1 VRRTLLTAGA
11 ALLAAASVPSARA
24 PWTALSMEATEW
36 YSGVPGMER
45 SAVEVAATGEGFRT
59 RVVLVRMDP
68 ARFRFSLTARVT
80 DLAPAWTI
88 ENAPASAALALNAGQ
103 FNAFVPW
110 GWLVMGGDE
119 LRPPGHG
126 PLSTA
131 ITWDAG
137 GHMRWLAP
145 GDIPAARAAGDVVE
159 ALQSYPTLLDD
170 TGTIPLPLRE
180 EGHGVDI
187 HHRDGRLALGQ
198 LDDGRL
204 LVAITRFYGIGP
216 LSPSIPL
223 GPTLAEMATL
233 MRAQG
238 CRRAVSLDGGIS
250 AQLLVREEGRTRT
263 WRGWRKVPLGLI
275 AEPR

>member
-1 VRRTLLTAGA
+1 VRRHVALAGI
-11 ALLAAASVPSARA
+11 ALLCAVSVPSARA
-24 PWTALSMEATEW
+24 PWMTLTAEAEEW
-36 YSGVPGMER
+36 YSGAPGMER
-45 SAVEVAATGEGFRT
+45 GAVEIAATGEGFRT

-68 ARFRFSLTARVT
+68 SRFRFRQDARLRSGGPGWSIDRV
-80 DLAPAWTI
+80 PS
-88 ENAPASAALALNAGQ
+88 SAVLALNAGQ
-103 FNAFVPW
+103 FTGIAPW
-110 GWLVMGGDE
+110 GWLVMEGHE
-119 LRPPGHG
+119 VRPPGDG

-159 ALQSYPTLLDD
+159 ALQSYPTLIDEHGD
-170 TGTIPLPLRE
+170 IPIELRE
-180 EGHGVDI
+180 EGRGVDV
-187 HHRDGRLALGQ
+187 HHRDGRLAVGE

-223 GPTLAEMATL
+223 GPTLGEMAAF
-233 MRAQG
+233 MKAQG

-250 AQLLVREEGRTRT
+250 AQLLVREEGQTRT

>member
-1 VRRTLLTAGA
+1 
-11 ALLAAASVPSARA
+11 
-24 PWTALSMEATEW
+24 
-36 YSGVPGMER
+36 
-45 SAVEVAATGEGFRT
+45 
-59 RVVLVRMDP
+59 MDP
-68 ARFRFSLTARVT
+68 ARFRFSLDARVT
-80 DLAPAWTI
+80 ALAPAWTI
-88 ENAPASAALALNAGQ
+88 DRAPDSAVLALNAGQ

-110 GWLVMGGDE
+110 GWLVMGGAE
-119 LRPPGHG
+119 IRPPGHG

-131 ITWDAG
+131 IAWDARG
-137 GHMRWLAP
+137 RVRWLAP

-159 ALQSYPTLLDD
+159 AMQSYPTLLDD
-170 TGTIPLPLRE
+170 TGEIPLALRTD
-180 EGHGVDI
+180 GHGVDV

-223 GPTLAEMATL
+223 GPTLAEMATI

-238 CRRAVSLDGGIS
+238 CRRAVSLDGGLS
-250 AQLLVREEGRTRT
+250 AQLLVREEGKTRT